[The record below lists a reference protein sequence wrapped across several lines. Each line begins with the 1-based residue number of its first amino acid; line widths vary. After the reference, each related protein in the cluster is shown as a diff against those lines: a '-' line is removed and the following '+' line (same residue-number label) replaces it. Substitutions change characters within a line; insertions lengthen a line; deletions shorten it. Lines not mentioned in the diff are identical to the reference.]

1 MTDSYNI
8 FDDLLRE
15 EGRIGGINTNSDTDY
30 NAMSEV
36 LKDEEEERRNIMRA
50 NMRLVMEKDPNKVGE
65 AQRMALDLN
74 LPEEIALDSDEAIN
88 ALIQKK
94 KQERMRSYELS
105 LYDPV
110 LRRQLT
116 DKNFAAIAHD
126 NVDDLQGIAYV
137 FNGIKNMPEN
147 IAQGWEK
154 GRLQTRI
161 GKIGN
166 LKKSGKGN
174 ELLDLELAKLNER
187 VEQLQSDGSG
197 FWEEASTVVGQMSK
211 TVKTGLEGGSAG
223 AAIGFG
229 LGSVTGPGSIFTAK
243 GGFVVGFMTT
253 MAYESYKIEAGHS
266 YLEMLDE
273 GLDER
278 DAQHISTGVGL
289 TNAALEFGGAGIVF
303 RPLIKKYL
311 AKEVTKKLVKEL
323 AKPTLKKAFIDFSKN
338 TILNSSLES
347 LTEVGQ
353 EFTNV
358 IGRDLA
364 VRLKDYPD
372 LEVKLGTQEGREEVA
387 DRLVTTFIKSMQAMA
402 ILGLVPAGGN
412 FAIDVQRAKEANKDT
427 AFLEKVYGMS
437 VDNKTR
443 QRNPK
448 QYRALID
455 NLAIENGVE
464 NLYIEADVFN
474 QSLKDNGILIEDLE
488 VAAPDIARQLK
499 EINEGGGVGT
509 VEMQTGEYFSQLV
522 GTQVGNVIKP
532 HVRKTEKGMSSA
544 EYAQYLK
551 DRPTIEQEMLDAITV
566 ESQAVEDFK
575 LDAADVKS
583 TIEQMLKNA
592 GTKYTKNQISD
603 LSTFARDFIV
613 TQAKDLGMSPSQFFS
628 EFYYNIQ
635 GEQQINKN
643 VRTSKLNQLFTQDGL
658 VNTQNQISRE
668 FFKNSKLIEK
678 DGTPQIIFHGT
689 SDSVKGFDSN
699 NPTKKDD
706 GWAGPGVYAVRG
718 QDAKDFA
725 DIYEQKNK
733 GENATPSM
741 PLYAKLENP
750 YVATKAEKND
760 VREGGKTASTAFRK
774 KLIEEGYDG
783 IIMPL
788 DNNNQEIIIFNQ
800 ANVKTVEKSGTW
812 EKEIQELL
820 DDTDADEVFEQ
831 RAKPQQQ
838 GKPVPD
844 NVRQTNRLENSFDF
858 AKSKPFPT
866 NRQFKIE
873 LQERVKQAAK
883 EAGIDV
889 NDASIETEKYLV
901 ETIIAD
907 ARFALIENS
916 NAVGWYNEK
925 VTKAKRILSLIHPEL
940 DTDPVA
946 NFAFTWAL
954 ANTSNMIKV
963 DKNFELAEKAYR
975 HYKKTGKFPTN
986 IGIGKATDAIN
997 NNFKLFNRLIRE
1009 KPFEELEQFMQTQHT
1024 VKEVKAYTNSS
1035 VSGENESEIVYG
1047 AAVMGPKIGN
1057 GFYAN
1062 LKGFF
1067 EQLTMD
1073 RWLIRSWGRLTGTL
1087 VLDQRKQANMKR
1099 DQLKPLLKALSPKQ
1113 RKKLQDLIGV
1123 KIRMTNL
1130 DEVAV
1135 AIDNASTDKPNRK
1148 IMNEIATI
1156 KDQPEVEQ
1164 VIFDILGKPR
1174 KGSDRIGIGHEI
1186 RKNGVSYTKFLDG
1199 QKEAPSGAPERR
1211 FIRKVFNQALDVLQQ
1226 DNPDLTMADLQALLW
1241 YPEKRLYDSAKLVEA
1256 EDTKGYVDDEA
1267 PDYANAAVG
1276 LAKTFGI
1283 SDVDIQSTIQE
1294 VDLEIQNQSIDRAR
1308 VSESGERR
1316 PDGIQ
1321 QDNETFRQGRRNFD
1335 TPTDEGTGLPLN
1347 GDGTVTIY
1355 HHTDKQS
1362 ADAIRESNRLEYT
1375 TASDPFFTTRDTAD
1389 LGYGDTSIAVRLD
1402 PARLSIDD
1410 EFPDGRRDYRL
1421 NNRKARESISVEIDE
1436 NPNVPDFAPTSD
1448 QLIGDSIRRVVEL
1461 GEPYM
1466 GEYGDKSP
1474 NVVDK
1479 ELRDKAS
1486 ALFGAQAAT
1495 PEEAAAARAR
1505 IIEKTKLRR
1514 TRRNLEKQ
1522 SDLFSQ
1528 AQTPKGSRG
1537 QFDPK
1542 NLTTLLTTEAD
1553 LSTFL
1558 HETAHYMLTVM
1569 EQLVSSGQATQRMT
1583 DDFNKLLDFF
1593 EVADLNTW
1601 NSLSLQEKRKYH
1613 ESFAYNYEIYLSEE
1627 KAAPNS
1633 KLQEMFTRFRKFLN
1647 RIYQSIRGELNE
1659 IYKAENGVDLPIL
1672 TDEIR
1677 GVMDRMVASEQEIQ
1691 QSQKIYNMKPMFETQ
1706 ASSGMNDAEWAE
1718 YTRDIQ
1724 QAQEEAIAALS
1735 KKSFKE
1741 MAVLDNAKDKII
1753 KKLQTKERAVRKK
1766 IFAEEM
1772 EKAKKEKT
1780 YRLADF
1786 LKYGKTI
1793 NDRGEPVIVTD
1804 GNKLSLDEVKNI
1816 AAASE
1821 FYDMTEEIKKLGTGQ
1836 YGMLRK
1842 NGQPLALF
1850 AEMFNYESA
1859 HAMINAL
1866 LDLEPINNV
1875 VKERTNRRMLDEY
1888 SELADPKQRNLIAL
1902 EALHNKA
1909 RAKFIATELRFLS
1922 KAMQPVRYQVAAARQ
1937 VAQDIL
1943 AKTAMK
1949 EIRPSRYARAQARS
1963 VKLTEKAM
1971 MEGNTQNAIK
1981 YKRAQLL
1988 QHELGREA
1996 VKMHNLYNK
2005 VTKGK
2010 DALFNKVFDI
2020 KNDKTRA
2027 KTQNIDLIN
2036 AARSILA
2043 AYGVGP
2049 AIDSPMDYVDKLKLY
2064 NADVYERLAPIIQDA
2079 VDFNSK
2085 ELTDLTGQQFTTLT
2099 EQIKSLI
2106 YQARNDKQIID
2117 GKDKVDLE
2125 IAIEPIL
2132 ARLDE
2137 IIAQKNLKE
2146 IGMDGTPTR
2155 FEEIR
2160 YIFQGFESSGSRV
2173 EHMMDNFDGAFR
2185 SGAGATL
2192 ERETAM
2198 AGPFTR
2204 LIWRPVKN
2212 ALDAYRPE
2220 RNKYTKKYAAMLQML
2235 VDADRIGKDAI
2246 EANEIGFKFGN
2257 GGTVPGKVELLGA
2270 MLHIGNNSN
2279 KRKLL
2284 LGRGWATKLE
2294 DGTIDTTAWDSF
2306 MERMED
2312 EGYINKDDWD
2322 FLQEVWDLNE
2332 EMKPIAQRAHKEVY
2346 GYYFKEIEATPIVN
2360 KFGTYRGGYVPAAL
2374 DPRADRKRAALSK
2387 LEELDS
2393 EYRQTLPSTG
2403 DGFTRTRNEQFAGPL
2418 SLDLRVMTK
2427 HIDDALRFAYVQPA
2441 IKNVH
2446 KILKHPEFTKKI
2458 NIINPTY
2465 IDRMLIPW
2473 LNNSARQR
2481 TFIPGSHPESVDV
2494 FWQTVRKRTGV
2505 GIMFANISNALQQLT
2520 GYFPAMLKVEPR
2532 YLKGALGQYLQNPNK
2547 FANEIAELSP
2557 FMSERQNT
2565 QIFDI
2570 QDNLNELLINP
2581 NEFEKVQRWA
2591 THHGYFIQQAFQNQV
2606 DSVVWAASYEKTMA
2620 ELPTE
2625 MSFEEARAEA
2635 IQQADANVRLTQ
2647 DSLSAEDLPAFMIN
2661 TPFIKTFLQFQ
2672 NYFNM
2677 IANLNGTAY
2686 KKIMRDLGFR
2696 GNKGKL
2702 FMTYLFGFAM
2712 PSFVA
2717 DMIVRALGEGFND
2730 DEDDGIFNDVMGWYF
2745 GSQFRT
2751 AAALI
2756 PFGTTALVGI
2766 NMLDN
2771 KPYNDRITLSPS
2783 VSILE
2788 SSLRAPVSFYLALT
2802 NEDKDLSGRNV
2813 KDMLTFMSLVTG
2825 IPLTIL
2831 GKPIGYQVDVNR
2843 GKVDPLSLP
2852 DYLRGLVTGKPSQ
2865 RSRN

>member
-1 MTDSYNI
+1 M
-8 FDDLLRE
+8 
-15 EGRIGGINTNSDTDY
+15 TNSF
-30 NAMSEV
+30 NAFDEILQNERNIVGNVPKSNNDFNAFDQL
-36 LKDEEEERRNIMRA
+36 LKDEEEERRNMIRA
-50 NMRLVMEKDPNKVGE
+50 NMRLVMEKDPDKVGK
-65 AQRMALDLN
+65 AQQMALDLE
-74 LPEEIALDSDEAIN
+74 LPEGVALDSDTAIN
-88 ALIQKK
+88 ALIK
-94 KQERMRSYELS
+94 KQQIKRARAYERS

-110 LRRQLT
+110 LRKQLT

-126 NVDDLQGIAYV
+126 NVENLNAISYV
-137 FNGIKNMPEN
+137 FNGIKNLPEN
-147 IAQGWEK
+147 VSQGFEK

-174 ELLDLELAKLNER
+174 EALDLELAKLNER

-253 MAYESYKIEAGHS
+253 MALESYKIEAGHS
-266 YLEMLDE
+266 YLEMIEEGIDE
-273 GLDER
+273 ETSK
-278 DAQHISTGVGL
+278 HISTGVGL
-289 TNAALEFGGAGIVF
+289 VNAALEFGGAGVVF
-303 RPLIKKYL
+303 KPLIKKYL

-323 AKPTLKKAFIDFSKN
+323 AKPTMRKAFIDFSKN
-338 TILNSSLES
+338 AVIGSTLES
-347 LTEVGQ
+347 LTETGQ
-353 EFTNV
+353 EFSNV

-364 VRLKDYPD
+364 VQLGDYPD
-372 LEVKLGTQEGREEVA
+372 LEVKMNTREGRDEIS
-387 DRLVTTFIKSMQAMA
+387 DRLVTTFIKSMQAMS

-412 FAIDVQRAKEANKDT
+412 FVIDARRAQQANKDT

-437 VDNKTR
+437 VEDKTR
-443 QRNPK
+443 KRNPK
-448 QYRALID
+448 QYRALIN
-455 NLAIENGVE
+455 NLAVENGVE
-464 NLYIEADVFN
+464 NLYIEADVLN
-474 QSLKDNGILIEDLE
+474 QALKDSGITIEDLE
-488 VAAPDIARQLK
+488 VASPDIARKLQEK
-499 EINEGGGVGT
+499 NEGGGVGT

-522 GTQVGNVIKP
+522 GTQVGDVIKP
-532 HVRKTEKGMSSA
+532 HVRKTEKGMSTV
-544 EYAQYLK
+544 EYAQFLK
-551 DRPTIEQEMLDAITV
+551 DRPALEQEMMDAITV
-566 ESQAVEDFK
+566 DSQAVQDFE
-575 LDAADVKS
+575 LDAADVKN
-583 TIEQMLKNA
+583 TIANQLRNA
-592 GTKYTKNQISD
+592 GLKYTKNNISD

-613 TQAKDLGMSPSQFFS
+613 TQAKELGMSPSEFFS
-628 EFYYNIQ
+628 QFYYNIKN
-635 GEQQINKN
+635 EQQVNRN
-643 VRTSKLNQLFTQDGL
+643 VEAFTLNQLFTPDGQ
-658 VNTQNQISRE
+658 VKTDSQTFTE

-678 DGTPQIIFHGT
+678 DGTPQIIYHGT
-689 SDSVKGFDSN
+689 SDSLKGFDPN

-706 GWAGPGVYAVRG
+706 GWAGSGVYAVRG
-718 QDAKDFA
+718 KDAQNFA
-725 DIYEQKNK
+725 DTYEQKNK
-733 GENATPSM
+733 GVNATTSL

-750 YVATKAEKND
+750 YIATAAEKNQI
-760 VREGGKTASTAFRK
+760 REGGKAASEAFRN
-774 KLIEEGYDG
+774 KLIENGHDG

-788 DNNNQEIIIFNQ
+788 DNNNQEIIIFDSN
-800 ANVKTVEKSGTW
+800 NVKTTDRSGTW
-812 EKEIQELL
+812 EKETQKLL
-820 DDTDADEVFEQ
+820 DDIEEGEVFEQ
-831 RAKPQQQ
+831 RAKPQEQ
-838 GKPVPD
+838 GKLVPD
-844 NVRQTNRLENSFDF
+844 NVKQTNKLENSFDF

-1024 VKEVKAYTNSS
+1024 VREVKAYTNSS
-1035 VSGENESEIVYG
+1035 VSGENLSEIVYG

-1099 DQLKPLLKALSPKQ
+1099 DQLKPLLKALSSKQ
-1113 RKKLQDLIGV
+1113 KKKLQDLIGV

-1156 KDQPEVEQ
+1156 KDQPELEQ
-1164 VIFDILGKPR
+1164 TIIDILGKPR
-1174 KGSDRIGIGHEI
+1174 KGSVRIGIGDEI

-1308 VSESGERR
+1308 VAESGERR

-1321 QDNETFRQGRRNFD
+1321 QDNETYRQGRRD
-1335 TPTDEGTGLPLN
+1335 IESRTDERTGLPLN
-1347 GDGTVTIY
+1347 PDGTVTVY
-1355 HHTDKQS
+1355 HHTNKRAADSIRKSGELKS
-1362 ADAIRESNRLEYT
+1362 AGEPDVYV
-1375 TASDPFFTTRDTAD
+1375 TTRNIPDT
-1389 LGYGDTSIAVRLD
+1389 GYGDTAVGLRVD
-1402 PARLSIDD
+1402 PSRLSLDD
-1410 EFPDGRRDYRL
+1410 EFSNGRRDFRL
-1421 NNRKARESISVEIDE
+1421 SVGK
-1436 NPNVPDFAPTSD
+1436 PRGSV
-1448 QLIGDSIRRVVEL
+1448 RVDV
-1461 GEPYM
+1461 
-1466 GEYGDKSP
+1466 
-1474 NVVDK
+1474 
-1479 ELRDKAS
+1479 
-1486 ALFGAQAAT
+1486 
-1495 PEEAAAARAR
+1495 
-1505 IIEKTKLRR
+1505 I
-1514 TRRNLEKQ
+1514 NLEEESKI
-1522 SDLFSQ
+1522 FSQ

-1542 NLTTLLTTEAD
+1542 NLTTILTKEAD

-1569 EQLVSSGQATQRMT
+1569 EELVASGKATQRMI
-1583 DDFNKLLDFF
+1583 DDFDKLLDFF
-1593 EVADLNTW
+1593 DVADFDTW
-1601 NSLSLQEKRKYH
+1601 NKLSLNEKRKYH
-1613 ESFAYNYEIYLSEE
+1613 ESFAYNFEIYMAEE
-1627 KAAPNS
+1627 KAAPNV
-1633 KLQEMFTRFRKFLN
+1633 KLQEIFVRFRNFLT
-1647 RIYQSIRGELNE
+1647 RIYQSIRGELNDL
-1659 IYKAENGVDLPIL
+1659 YKAENGVDLPIL

-1677 GVMDRMVASEQEIQ
+1677 GVMDRMLASEQEII

-1706 ASSGMNDAEWAE
+1706 ESSGMNDAEWAE
-1718 YTRDIQ
+1718 YTKNIQ
-1724 QAQEEAIAALS
+1724 EAQDEAINELS
-1735 KKSFKE
+1735 KKSVAQMKWLE
-1741 MAVLDNAKDKII
+1741 NAKSKEI
-1753 KKLQTKERAVRKK
+1753 KKLQKKERETRNKVKN
-1766 IFAEEM
+1766 EEM
-1772 EKAKKEKT
+1772 EKAKKEKA
-1780 YRLADF
+1780 YRLQAF
-1786 LKYGKTI
+1786 LKTGKTV
-1793 NDRGEPVIVTD
+1793 NQEGEPIVVD
-1804 GNKLSLDEVKNI
+1804 KVPKIRKADVKNYI
-1816 AAASE
+1816 P
-1821 FYDMTEEIKKLGTGQ
+1821 FYDATDELKRLR
-1836 YGMLRK
+1836 GMVADDGVPASL
-1842 NGQPLALF
+1842 LAELF
-1850 AEMFNYESA
+1850 EYESSA
-1859 HAMINAL
+1859 AMINAL
-1866 LDLEPINNV
+1866 VDLQDIKDL
-1875 VKERTNRRMLDEY
+1875 VKERTDRIMLEDY
-1888 SELADPKQRNLIAL
+1888 SELSDPKQQLLAAL
-1902 EALHNKA
+1902 EAIHNKA

-1937 VAQDIL
+1937 VAKDIL
-1943 AKTAMK
+1943 AKTPLK
-1949 EIRPSRYARAQARS
+1949 EIKPSQFARAQARA

-1971 MEGNTQNAIK
+1971 MEGNTKQAIAK
-1981 YKRAQLL
+1981 KRAQLV
-1988 QHELGREA
+1988 QHELAREA
-1996 VKMHNLYNK
+1996 IRIHNVYK
-2005 VTKGK
+2005 KAEK
-2010 DALFNKVFDI
+2010 DFDKFFKKSDKDL
-2020 KNDKTRA
+2020 KNTR
-2027 KTQNIDLIN
+2027 NIDLIN

-2049 AIDSPMDYVDKLKLY
+2049 AVDNPTIYLEKLAAY
-2064 NADVYERLAPIIQDA
+2064 NQDVYLRLQPIIEDA
-2079 VDFNSK
+2079 TSFGAK
-2085 ELTDLTGQQFTTLT
+2085 ELTDLTAQQFETLYEQIQSLDYQSRMDKVIEKDGKKVSLEREVATLSYELDRIAFIKNNEAIGQKGTLT
-2099 EQIKSLI
+2099 
-2106 YQARNDKQIID
+2106 R
-2117 GKDKVDLE
+2117 
-2125 IAIEPIL
+2125 
-2132 ARLDE
+2132 
-2137 IIAQKNLKE
+2137 
-2146 IGMDGTPTR
+2146 M
-2155 FEEIR
+2155 EEIR
-2160 YIFQGFESSGSRV
+2160 YAFQGLESTTARV
-2173 EHMMDNFDGAFR
+2173 EHMMDNFDGAVR
-2185 SGAGATL
+2185 AGAGATL
-2192 ERETAM
+2192 DRATAE
-2198 AGPFTR
+2198 AGPFTK

-2220 RNKYTKKYAAMLQML
+2220 RNKFTKKYAAMLQML
-2235 VDADRIGKDAI
+2235 ADAGRLGKEKI
-2246 EANEIGFKFGN
+2246 VSHEIDFTFGN

-2270 MLHIGNNSN
+2270 MLHIGNSSN

-2284 LGRGWATKLE
+2284 LGRGWAEKLS
-2294 DGTIDTTAWDSF
+2294 DGSIDTSKWDAF
-2306 MERMED
+2306 MARMEN

-2332 EMKPIAQRAHKEVY
+2332 EMKPIAQQAHREVY

-2374 DPRADRKRAALSK
+2374 DPKMDRQRKALK
-2387 LEELDS
+2387 ELEELDT

-2403 DGFTRTRNEQFAGPL
+2403 DGFTKSRNERFAGPL
-2418 SLDLRVMTK
+2418 SLDLRIMTK

-2446 KILKHPEFTKKI
+2446 KILKHKDFAQKLAV
-2458 NIINPTY
+2458 INPTY
-2465 IDRMLIPW
+2465 MDNMLIPW
-2473 LNNSARQR
+2473 LNNAARQK
-2481 TFIPGSHPESVDV
+2481 TFVPGAHPESIDV

-2505 GIMFANISNALQQLT
+2505 GIMFANISNAMQQLT

-2532 YLKGALGQYLQNPNK
+2532 YLKGALGQYLQAPNK

-2557 FMSERQNT
+2557 FMAERQNT

-2581 NEFEKVQRWA
+2581 NEFEKVQKWA
-2591 THHGYFIQQAFQNQV
+2591 THHGYFLQQAFQNQV

-2620 ELPTE
+2620 ELPKTFT
-2625 MSFEEARAEA
+2625 FEQARAEA

-2647 DSLSAEDLPAFMIN
+2647 DSLSAEDLPAFMVT
-2661 TPFIKTFLQFQ
+2661 TPFIKTFLQFG

-2686 KKIMRDLGFR
+2686 KKIMRDLGWR

-2702 FMTYLFGFAM
+2702 FMTYLLGFAM
-2712 PSFVA
+2712 PAFVA
-2717 DMIVRALGEGFND
+2717 DMIVRALGEGFID
-2730 DEDDGIFNDVMGWYF
+2730 DEEDGIADDFMGWYF
-2745 GSQFRT
+2745 GSQIRS
-2751 AAALI
+2751 AAALV
-2756 PFGTTALVGI
+2756 PFGTAALVGI

-2771 KPYNDRITLSPS
+2771 KPYNDRITVSPS

-2788 SSLRAPVSFYLALT
+2788 ASLRAPITTILALT
-2802 NEDKDLSGRNV
+2802 SEDKDLSGRNV
-2813 KDMLTFMSLVTG
+2813 KDLLTFLSLVTG
-2825 IPLTIL
+2825 VPLTIL
-2831 GKPIGYQVDVNR
+2831 GKPIGYQVDVSQ
-2843 GKVDPLSLP
+2843 GKIDPTGLP
-2852 DYLRGLVTGKPSQ
+2852 DYVRGLITGKASGK
-2865 RSRN
+2865 SRN

>member
-1 MTDSYNI
+1 MTDSFNVFDEILKNNNNI
-8 FDDLLRE
+8 VGNVPKSDNDFNVFDQ
-15 EGRIGGINTNSDTDY
+15 I
-30 NAMSEV
+30 
-36 LKDEEEERRNIMRA
+36 LKDEEEERRNIIRA
-50 NMRLVMEKDPNKVGE
+50 NMRLVMEKDPDKVGK
-65 AQRMALDLN
+65 AQQMALDLE
-74 LPEEIALDSDEAIN
+74 LPEGVALDSDAAIN
-88 ALIQKK
+88 ALIK
-94 KQERMRSYELS
+94 KQQIKRARAYERS

-110 LRRQLT
+110 LRKQLT

-126 NVDDLQGIAYV
+126 NVENLNAISYV
-137 FNGIKNMPEN
+137 FNGIKNLPEN
-147 IAQGWEK
+147 VSQGFEK

-174 ELLDLELAKLNER
+174 EALDLELAKLNER

-253 MAYESYKIEAGHS
+253 MALESYKIEAGHS
-266 YLEMLDE
+266 YLEMIEEGIDE
-273 GLDER
+273 ETSK
-278 DAQHISTGVGL
+278 HISTGVGL
-289 TNAALEFGGAGIVF
+289 VNAALEFGGAGVVF
-303 RPLIKKYL
+303 KPLIKKYL

-323 AKPTLKKAFIDFSKN
+323 AKPTMRKAFIDFSKN
-338 TILNSSLES
+338 AVIGSTLES
-347 LTEVGQ
+347 LTETGQ
-353 EFTNV
+353 EFSNV

-364 VRLKDYPD
+364 VQLGDYPD
-372 LEVKLGTQEGREEVA
+372 LEVKLNSREGRAEIA
-387 DRLVTTFIKSMQAMA
+387 DRLVTTFIKSMQAMS

-412 FAIDVQRAKEANKDT
+412 FVIDARRAQQANKDT

-437 VDNKTR
+437 VEDKTR
-443 QRNPK
+443 KRNPK
-448 QYRALID
+448 QYRSLIN
-455 NLAIENGVE
+455 NLAVENGVE
-464 NLYIEADVFN
+464 NLYIEADVLN
-474 QSLKDNGILIEDLE
+474 QALKDSGITIEDLE
-488 VAAPDIARQLK
+488 VASPEIARKLQ

-522 GTQVGNVIKP
+522 GTQVGDVIKP
-532 HVRKTEKGMSSA
+532 HVRKTEKGMSTV
-544 EYAQYLK
+544 EYAQFLK
-551 DRPTIEQEMLDAITV
+551 DRPALEQEMMDAITV
-566 ESQAVEDFK
+566 DSQAVQDFD
-575 LDAADVKS
+575 LDAADVKKA
-583 TIEQMLKNA
+583 IADQLRNA
-592 GTKYTKNQISD
+592 GLKYTKNNISD

-613 TQAKDLGMSPSQFFS
+613 TQARELGMSPSEFFS
-628 EFYYNIQ
+628 QFYYNIKN
-635 GEQQINKN
+635 EQQVNRN
-643 VRTSKLNQLFTQDGL
+643 VEASTLNQLFTPDGQ
-658 VNTQNQISRE
+658 VKTDSQTFTE

-678 DGTPQIIFHGT
+678 DGTPQIIYHGT
-689 SDSVKGFDSN
+689 SDSLKGFDPN

-706 GWAGPGVYAVRG
+706 GWAGSGVYAVRG
-718 QDAKDFA
+718 KDAQNFA
-725 DIYEQKNK
+725 DTYEQKNK
-733 GENATPSM
+733 GVNATTSL

-750 YVATKAEKND
+750 YIATAAEKNQI
-760 VREGGKTASTAFRK
+760 REGGKAASEAFRN
-774 KLIEEGYDG
+774 KLIEDGHDG
-783 IIMPL
+783 IILPL
-788 DNNNQEIIIFNQ
+788 DNLNQEVIIFDSN
-800 ANVKTVEKSGTW
+800 NVKTTNRSGTW
-812 EKEIQELL
+812 EKETQELL
-820 DDTDADEVFEQ
+820 DDIEEGEVFEQ
-831 RAKPQQQ
+831 RAKPQEQ

-844 NVRQTNRLENSFDF
+844 NVRQTNKLENSFDF

-883 EAGIDV
+883 EAGVDV

-901 ETIIAD
+901 ETVIAD
-907 ARFALIENS
+907 ARYALIENS

-925 VTKAKRILSLIHPEL
+925 VTKAKRILALIHPEL
-940 DTDPVA
+940 TTDPVA
-946 NFAFTWAL
+946 NFAFTWSL

-986 IGIGKATDAIN
+986 IGIGKASDAIN

-1035 VSGENESEIVYG
+1035 VSGENLSEIVYG

-1099 DQLKPLLKALSPKQ
+1099 DQLKPLLKALTSKQ
-1113 RKKLQDLIGV
+1113 KKKLQDLIGV

-1156 KDQPEVEQ
+1156 KDQPELEQ
-1164 VIFDILGKPR
+1164 TIIDILGKPR
-1174 KGSDRIGIGHEI
+1174 KGSVRIGIGDEI

-1283 SDVDIQSTIQE
+1283 SDVDIQSTLQE

-1308 VSESGERR
+1308 VAESGERR

-1321 QDNETFRQGRRNFD
+1321 QNNETFRQGRRNFD

-1347 GDGTVTIY
+1347 PDGTVTIY

-1375 TASDPFFTTRDTAD
+1375 TGSDPFFTTRDTAD
-1389 LGYGDTSIAVRLD
+1389 LGYGDTSIAIRLD
-1402 PARLSIDD
+1402 PARLSVDD
-1410 EFPDGRRDYRL
+1410 EFPDGRRDFRL

-1448 QLIGDSIRRVVEL
+1448 QVTGNVINRVVKL
-1461 GEPYM
+1461 GKPYM

-1495 PEEAAAARAR
+1495 PEEAAAARER

-1542 NLTTLLTTEAD
+1542 NLTTLLTKEAD

-1569 EQLVSSGQATQRMT
+1569 EELVASGKATQRMI
-1583 DDFNKLLDFF
+1583 DDFDKLLDFF
-1593 EVADLNTW
+1593 DVADFDTW
-1601 NSLSLQEKRKYH
+1601 SKLSLNEKRKYH
-1613 ESFAYNYEIYLSEE
+1613 ESFAYNFEIYMAEE
-1627 KAAPNS
+1627 KAAPNV
-1633 KLQEMFTRFRKFLN
+1633 KLQEIFVKFRNFLT
-1647 RIYQSIRGELNE
+1647 RIYKSIRGELNDL
-1659 IYKAENGVDLPIL
+1659 YKAENGVDLPIL

-1677 GVMDRMVASEQEIQ
+1677 GVMDRMLASEQEII

-1706 ASSGMNDAEWAE
+1706 ESSGMNDAEWAD
-1718 YTRDIQ
+1718 YTKNIQ
-1724 QAQEEAIAALS
+1724 EAQDEAINELS
-1735 KKSFKE
+1735 KKSVAQMKWLE
-1741 MAVLDNAKDKII
+1741 NAKSKEI
-1753 KKLQTKERAVRKK
+1753 KKLQKKERETRNKVKN
-1766 IFAEEM
+1766 EEM
-1772 EKAKKEKT
+1772 EKAKKEKA
-1780 YRLADF
+1780 YRLQAF
-1786 LKYGKTI
+1786 LKTGKTV
-1793 NDRGEPVIVTD
+1793 NQEGEPVVVDKAPKIRKAD
-1804 GNKLSLDEVKNI
+1804 VKNYI
-1816 AAASE
+1816 P
-1821 FYDMTEEIKKLGTGQ
+1821 FYDATDELKRLR
-1836 YGMLRK
+1836 GMVADDGVPASL
-1842 NGQPLALF
+1842 LAELF
-1850 AEMFNYESA
+1850 EYESPA
-1859 HAMINAL
+1859 AMINAL
-1866 LDLEPINNV
+1866 VDLQDIKDL
-1875 VKERTNRRMLDEY
+1875 VKERTDRIMLEDY
-1888 SELADPKQRNLIAL
+1888 SELSDPKQQQLAAL
-1902 EALHNKA
+1902 EAIHNQA

-1937 VAQDIL
+1937 VAKDIL
-1943 AKTAMK
+1943 AKTPLK
-1949 EIRPSRYARAQARS
+1949 EIRPSQFARAQARA

-1971 MEGNTQNAIK
+1971 MEGNTKEAIAK
-1981 YKRAQLL
+1981 KRAQLV
-1988 QHELGREA
+1988 QHELAREA
-1996 VKMHNLYNK
+1996 IRIHNVYKKAEKNFDK
-2005 VTKGK
+2005 FFKKSDK
-2010 DALFNKVFDI
+2010 DL
-2020 KNDKTRA
+2020 KNTR
-2027 KTQNIDLIN
+2027 NIDLIN

-2049 AIDSPMDYVDKLKLY
+2049 AVDNPTIYLDKLAAY
-2064 NADVYERLAPIIQDA
+2064 NQDVYLRLQPIIEDA
-2079 VDFNSK
+2079 TSFGAK
-2085 ELTDLTGQQFTTLT
+2085 ELTDLTAQQFETLY
-2099 EQIKSLI
+2099 EQIQSLD
-2106 YQARNDKQIID
+2106 YQSRM
-2117 GKDKVDLE
+2117 DKVIEKDGQKVSLE
-2125 IAIEPIL
+2125 REVAKLSYELDRIAFI
-2132 ARLDE
+2132 
-2137 IIAQKNLKE
+2137 KNNE
-2146 IGMDGTPTR
+2146 AIGEKGTPTR
-2155 FEEIR
+2155 MEEIR
-2160 YIFQGFESSGSRV
+2160 YAFQGLESTTARV
-2173 EHMMDNFDGAFR
+2173 EHMMDNFDGAV
-2185 SGAGATL
+2185 SAGAGATL
-2192 ERETAM
+2192 DRATAE
-2198 AGPFTR
+2198 AGPFTK

-2220 RNKYTKKYAAMLQML
+2220 RNKFTKKYAAMLQML
-2235 VDADRIGKDAI
+2235 ADAGRLGKEKI
-2246 EANEIGFKFGN
+2246 VSHEIDFTFGN

-2270 MLHIGNNSN
+2270 MLHIGNVSN

-2284 LGRGWATKLE
+2284 LGRGWANKLS
-2294 DGTIDTTAWDSF
+2294 DGSIDTSKWDAF
-2306 MERMED
+2306 MARMEN
-2312 EGYINKDDWD
+2312 EGYITKDDWD

-2332 EMKPIAQRAHKEVY
+2332 EMKPIAQKAHREVY
-2346 GYYFKEIEATPIVN
+2346 GYYFKEIEATPIIN

-2374 DPRADRKRAALSK
+2374 DPKMDRQRKALK
-2387 LEELDS
+2387 ELEELDT

-2403 DGFTRTRNEQFAGPL
+2403 DGFTKSRNERFAGPL
-2418 SLDLRVMTK
+2418 SLDLRIMTK

-2446 KILKHPEFTKKI
+2446 KILKHPDFAQKLAV
-2458 NIINPTY
+2458 INPTY
-2465 IDRMLIPW
+2465 MDKMLIPW
-2473 LNNSARQR
+2473 LNNAARQK
-2481 TFIPGSHPESVDV
+2481 TFVPGAHPESIDV

-2505 GIMFANISNALQQLT
+2505 GIMFANISNAMQQLT

-2532 YLKGALGQYLQNPNK
+2532 YLKGALGQYLQAPNK

-2581 NEFEKVQRWA
+2581 NQFQKVQKWA
-2591 THHGYFIQQAFQNQV
+2591 THHGYFLQQAFQNQV

-2620 ELPTE
+2620 ELPKTFT
-2625 MSFEEARAEA
+2625 FEQARAEA

-2647 DSLSAEDLPAFMIN
+2647 DSLSAEDLPAFMIT
-2661 TPFIKTFLQFQ
+2661 TPAIKTFLQFG

-2686 KKIMRDLGFR
+2686 KKIMRDLGWR

-2702 FMTYLFGFAM
+2702 FMTYLLGFAM
-2712 PSFVA
+2712 PAFVA
-2717 DMIVRALGEGFND
+2717 DMIVRALGEGFID
-2730 DEDDGIFNDVMGWYF
+2730 DEEDGIADDFMGWYF
-2745 GSQFRT
+2745 GSQIRS
-2751 AAALI
+2751 AAALV
-2756 PFGTTALVGI
+2756 PFGTAALVGI

-2771 KPYNDRITLSPS
+2771 KPYNDRITVSPS

-2788 SSLRAPVSFYLALT
+2788 ASLRAPVTTILALT
-2802 NEDKDLSGRNV
+2802 SEDKDLSGRNV
-2813 KDMLTFMSLVTG
+2813 KDFLTFLSLVTG
-2825 IPLTIL
+2825 VPLTIL

-2843 GKVDPLSLP
+2843 GTIDPTGLP
-2852 DYLRGLVTGKPSQ
+2852 DYVRGLITGKASGK
-2865 RSRN
+2865 SRN